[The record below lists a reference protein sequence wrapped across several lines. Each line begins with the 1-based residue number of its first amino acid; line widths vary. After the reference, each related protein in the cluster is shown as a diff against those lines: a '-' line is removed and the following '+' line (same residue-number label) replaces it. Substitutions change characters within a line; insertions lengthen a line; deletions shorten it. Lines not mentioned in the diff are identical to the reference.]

1 MVENYASPFV
11 GEPGGFYF
19 LWEQL
24 GRYIF
29 VADLNGDHK
38 VSLEE
43 LGIKIK
49 EIVAAVFQVLD
60 QTDDGVFSAS
70 DLTTLNV
77 RLPDVTDLARIF
89 LQLLARGEKQIDLYT
104 LKVLF
109 ERELSEMDYNEDG
122 IINLKDLSLIIDSSQ
137 VEGLLTILSR
147 ELDSNQDGIILT
159 TEMDNYVK
167 RVMNHLGGGTITLDT
182 VWNLM
187 KKSKFTCLQINGIR
201 TFVEAV
207 ADTIETQSKKLLDYF
222 FRELDLDGN
231 GEIPV
236 EELYNAHVPCDE
248 VDSRRL
254 PQNDSDRVGCR
265 RLFDTFVYP
274 DIPPKAPRL
283 HRFHADGEE
292 IANAFCM
299 AMQPDF

>member
-1 MVENYASPFV
+1 
-11 GEPGGFYF
+11 
-19 LWEQL
+19 
-24 GRYIF
+24 
-29 VADLNGDHK
+29 
-38 VSLEE
+38 
-43 LGIKIK
+43 
-49 EIVAAVFQVLD
+49 
-60 QTDDGVFSAS
+60 
-70 DLTTLNV
+70 
-77 RLPDVTDLARIF
+77 
-89 LQLLARGEKQIDLYT
+89 
-104 LKVLF
+104 
-109 ERELSEMDYNEDG
+109 MDYNEDG

-207 ADTIETQSKKLLDYF
+207 ADTIETQSKRLLDYF

-254 PQNDSDRVGCR
+254 PQNLVSDRVGCR
-265 RLFDTFVYP
+265 RLFDVFIHPVVFGP
-274 DIPPKAPRL
+274 QAPFSYRMRL
-283 HRFHADGEE
+283 SRGPDGEIME
-292 IANAFCM
+292 KLANAACV
-299 AMQPDF
+299 AMKP